1 MSSDLSV
8 VAQNLGKRYDIFE
21 RPSDRLKQMIFGKR
35 RRYGREF
42 WALRNVSFEVARGS
56 SVGIVGVNGSG
67 KSTLL
72 QLICGTL
79 QPTEGVFSVNGRIS
93 ALLELGSGFDPEF
106 TGHDNVYL
114 NGAILGLSRA
124 EIDERYN
131 DIVEFSGIRDFM
143 HQKVS
148 SYSSGMQVRLA
159 FSVAVHTDP
168 ELLVVDEAL
177 AVGDNL
183 FQKRCYERIEAMR
196 AQGVTLLF
204 VSHDQETIR
213 TLTEKALLLDKG
225 KQLMWGPS
233 SEVIL
238 EYRKLLHEKE
248 TASLRETVAHAME
261 ASQAQLVLPASQDFQ
276 IGPAEAV
283 TAEPSRSQGF
293 DFGDGDAQVLSVV
306 LLDEQGEAMTVMEPG
321 QPMIIRMTVAFYRNL
336 THLNAGIRIRNK
348 QGVKIYSWGTLNQD
362 ITKWASQETDDIF
375 WSRTF
380 HAGERL
386 TLDLRCTC
394 PLGFGFYEIQSYI
407 TEEKDRYFGS
417 QRILSWNDEA
427 CFFSV
432 TMAMREYFFGGLCDM
447 RMHANVVSIDQAT
460 PDSES
465 I

>member
-1 MSSDLSV
+1 MSSDFSV
-8 VAQNLGKRYDIFE
+8 VSQNLGKRYDIFE
-21 RPSDRLKQMIFGKR
+21 RPSDRLKQILFGKHR
-35 RRYGREF
+35 QYGRQF
-42 WALRNVSFEVARGS
+42 WALRNISFEVARGS

-72 QLICGTL
+72 QIICGTL
-79 QPTEGVFSVNGRIS
+79 QPTEGVFTAKGRIS

-196 AQGVTLLF
+196 ARGVTLLF

-213 TLTEKALLLDKG
+213 TLTEKALLLDHG

-248 TASLRETVAHAME
+248 TASLRETVTHAMA
-261 ASQAQLVLPASQDFQ
+261 ASQVQSVVPAPQDLQ
-276 IGPAEAV
+276 NGAAEGV
-283 TAEPSRSQGF
+283 AENSRSQSF

-306 LLDEQGEAMTVMEPG
+306 LLDAQGEAVTVLEPG
-321 QPMIIRMTVAFYRNL
+321 QTMIIRMTVAFYREL

-362 ITKWASQETDDIF
+362 ITKWARQDEDDIF

-380 HAGERL
+380 NAGEQL
-386 TLDLRCTC
+386 TLDLQCTC

-447 RMHANVVSIDQAT
+447 RMDASVVSIDQAA
-460 PDSES
+460 PDIEPS
-465 I
+465 

>member
-1 MSSDLSV
+1 MSSDFSV

-21 RPSDRLKQMIFGKR
+21 RPSDRLKQMLFGKR
-35 RRYGREF
+35 RSYGREF
-42 WALRNVSFEVARGS
+42 WALRNISFEVARGS

-79 QPTEGVFSVNGRIS
+79 QPTEGVFSANGRIS
-93 ALLELGSGFDPEF
+93 ALLELGSGFDPDF

-196 AQGVTLLF
+196 ARGVTLLF

-213 TLTEKALLLDKG
+213 TLTEKSLLLDHG

-248 TASLRETVAHAME
+248 TASLRETVTHAMA
-261 ASQAQLVLPASQDFQ
+261 ASQVQMAAPVPQDTQ
-276 IGPAEAV
+276 IGTTEAV
-283 TAEPSRSQGF
+283 PENSRSQGY

-306 LLDEQGEAMTVMEPG
+306 LLDAQGEAVTVLEPN
-321 QPMIIRMTVAFYRNL
+321 QPMIIRMTVAFSRDL

-362 ITKWASQETDDIF
+362 ITNWARQMTDDIF

-380 HAGERL
+380 HAGETL
-386 TLDLRCTC
+386 VLDLRCSC

-447 RMHANVVSIDQAT
+447 RMHANVVSIDQAVAT
-460 PDSES
+460 TEPS
-465 I
+465 